1 MIFSKLPLNYNVHIH
16 IHSLWDTGR
25 YWYKLS
31 SILQYKM
38 HVPTDAFIII

>member
-1 MIFSKLPLNYNVHIH
+1 MYDFFKAAFKLQCTHTCTFIV
-16 IHSLWDTGR
+16 G